1 MKKIATLGPKGTYS
15 DKATKIF
22 STQLH
27 EEYEI
32 EYYPSIKKV
41 LNAIGKTSDYGVLP
55 IENLTEGFVSI
66 VLDYLVASKLKIAA
80 EVMLPIRFSFVGK
93 ATSLENLK
101 RLYVQF
107 VAKGQCAD
115 FIDSLENVE
124 IITTQSNMESLEKV
138 KESNN
143 ADGAIVPS
151 DSYSES
157 EFPLVIKNVN
167 DYPNNA
173 TRFLAFT
180 NNAAPDAYS
189 SGRNHKTSLIVI
201 DDNDRA
207 GLLEGILSSF
217 AKRSINLTSIVSRP
231 TGQAFG
237 KYHFFID
244 FEGHIREE
252 KVTAALDE
260 IKTMNKVKVL
270 GSYSKSD
277 LLKKE

>member
-1 MKKIATLGPKGTYS
+1 MKKIATLGPKGTFS
-15 DKATKIF
+15 DKAAKIF
-22 STQLH
+22 STQLD

-41 LNAIGKTSDYGVLP
+41 LNAIGKTCDYGVLP
-55 IENLTEGFVSI
+55 IENLTEGFVSV
-66 VLDYLVASKLKIAA
+66 VLDYLVSSELTIVS
-80 EVMLPIRFSFVGK
+80 EIMLPIRFSFVGK
-93 ATSLENLK
+93 ATNLTDLQH
-101 RLYVQF
+101 LYVQF

-115 FIDSLENVE
+115 FIDSLGNVE

-151 DSYSES
+151 DSYTAT
-157 EFPLVIKNVN
+157 EFSPVVENVN

-180 NNAAPDAYS
+180 SNPTIGNYS
-189 SGRNHKTSLIVI
+189 SDENYRTSLIVI

-217 AKRSINLTSIVSRP
+217 AKRNINLTSIVSRP

-244 FEGHIREE
+244 FEGHLREE
-252 KVTAALDE
+252 KIAAALDE
-260 IKTMNKVKVL
+260 IKVMNKVKVL
-270 GSYSKSD
+270 GSYPKSGF
-277 LLKKE
+277 LNE

>member
-1 MKKIATLGPKGTYS
+1 
-15 DKATKIF
+15 
-22 STQLH
+22 
-27 EEYEI
+27 
-32 EYYPSIKKV
+32 
-41 LNAIGKTSDYGVLP
+41 LNTIGKTCDYGVLP
-55 IENLTEGFVSI
+55 IENLTEGFVSV
-66 VLDYLVASKLKIAA
+66 VLDFLVSSELKIVS
-80 EVMLPIRFSFVGK
+80 EIMLPIQFSFVGK
-93 ATSLENLK
+93 AANLETLQH
-101 RLYVQF
+101 LYVQY

-115 FIDSLENVE
+115 FIDSLENAE
-124 IITTQSNMESLEKV
+124 IITTQSNMASLEKL
-138 KESNN
+138 KESND
-143 ADGAIVPS
+143 ADGAIVPT

-157 EFPLVIKNVN
+157 EFPLIIKNVN

-173 TRFLAFT
+173 TRFLAFS
-180 NNAAPDAYS
+180 NNVAPNNYS
-189 SGRNHKTSLIVI
+189 SEGNHKTSLIVI

-217 AKRSINLTSIVSRP
+217 AKRNINLTSIVSRP

-260 IKTMNKVKVL
+260 IETMNKVKVL

-277 LLKKE
+277 ILKRDIVLQVKS

>member
-1 MKKIATLGPKGTYS
+1 MKKIATLGPKGTFS

-22 STQLH
+22 STQLN

-41 LNAIGKTSDYGVLP
+41 LNAIGNKCDYGVLP
-55 IENLTEGFVSI
+55 IENLTEGFVSV
-66 VLDYLVASKLKIAA
+66 VLDFLVSSELKIVS
-80 EVMLPIRFSFVGK
+80 EIMLPIQFSFVGK
-93 ATSLENLK
+93 AANLENLQH
-101 RLYVQF
+101 LYVQY

-138 KESNN
+138 KESNH

-151 DSYSES
+151 DSYSET
-157 EFPLVIKNVN
+157 EFSQVIESVN

-180 NNAAPDAYS
+180 SNATIDNYS
-189 SGRNHKTSLIVI
+189 SDENYRTSLIVI

-207 GLLEGILSSF
+207 GLLESVIVSF
-217 AKRSINLTSIVSRP
+217 ARRDINLTGIVSRP
-231 TGQAFG
+231 TGQVFG
-237 KYHFFID
+237 KYHFFIG

-252 KVTAALDE
+252 RVTAALNE
-260 IKTMNKVKVL
+260 IETMNKIKVL
-270 GSYSKSD
+270 GSYPKSGIQD
-277 LLKKE
+277 E

>member
-15 DKATKIF
+15 DKATQIF
-22 STQLH
+22 RTQLNDG
-27 EEYEI
+27 YEI
-32 EYYPSIKKV
+32 DYYPSIKKV
-41 LNAIGKTSDYGVLP
+41 LNAIGKKCDYGVLP

-66 VLDYLVASKLKIAA
+66 VLDYLVASELKIAA

-93 ATSLENLK
+93 ATSMKNLK

-115 FIDSLENVE
+115 FFDSLENVE

-138 KESNN
+138 TESND

-151 DSYSES
+151 DSYTET
-157 EFPLVIKNVN
+157 EFPLVIENVN

-180 NNAAPDAYS
+180 NGTAQDNYS
-189 SGRNHKTSLIVI
+189 SGGSYKTSLIVI

-207 GLLEGILSSF
+207 GLLEDILSSF

-277 LLKKE
+277 IMKR